1 MSDCLYRESLSF
13 PVGNEAMKAL
23 LAIVSNVAFI
33 GLLAAVVV
41 GGAINA
47 MTGGPEGEE
56 QQA

>member
-1 MSDCLYRESLSF
+1 
-13 PVGNEAMKAL
+13 MKAL

-47 MTGGPEGEE
+47 MKGGPEGEE

>member
-1 MSDCLYRESLSF
+1 MSDCLYRESPSF
-13 PVGNEAMKAL
+13 PVGNEAKKAL

-47 MTGGPEGEE
+47 MKGGGEGEE